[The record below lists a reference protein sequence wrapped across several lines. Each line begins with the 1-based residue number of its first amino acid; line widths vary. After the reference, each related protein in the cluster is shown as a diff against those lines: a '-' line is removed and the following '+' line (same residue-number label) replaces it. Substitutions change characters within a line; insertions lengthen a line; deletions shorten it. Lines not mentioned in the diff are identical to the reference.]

1 MVKRIMLATVC
12 SMILVSA
19 VQAKLVPTGRTR
31 FVGSSLATVAGAR
44 GETVTFTAKM
54 QMYVKNTKTGK
65 YKWVACPNKRVEW
78 FYYGIRGVK
87 PGTALIETTR
97 TNENGLTTI
106 TFTIPPEAKC
116 PQVAKYG
123 VKFWGNANLSPC
135 GESGRL
141 EILCP

>member
-1 MVKRIMLATVC
+1 
-12 SMILVSA
+12 MILVSV

-31 FVGSSLATVAGAR
+31 FVGSSLATVAGAP
-44 GETVTFTAKM
+44 GETVTFRARM
-54 QMYVKNTKTGK
+54 QMRVKNTKTRK

-78 FYYGIRGVK
+78 FFYGIRGVK
-87 PGTALIETTR
+87 PGTALIAIVR
-97 TNENGLTTI
+97 TNKNGLTKI
-106 TFTIPPEAKC
+106 NFTIPPEAKC

-123 VKFWGNANLSPC
+123 VKFRGNARLNSC